1 MKNSFNP
8 FDQITEELISIQT
21 KLDSLKSKLTTR
33 VHQTKDPDTL
43 LTTDQVCKLLNI
55 SRVTAWSWE
64 KKNLLKPVKVGNLKR
79 FRLSDIQSITQSETS

>member
-8 FDQITEELISIQT
+8 FDQITEELVSIQT

-33 VHQTKDPDTL
+33 VQQAKDPDTL
-43 LTTDQVCKLLNI
+43 LTTDQVCKILNI

-64 KKNLLKPVKVGNLKR
+64 KKNLLKPIKVGNLKR
-79 FRLSDIQSITQSETS
+79 FRFSDIQSITQSESI